1 MKAYKPFDL
10 SDKINE
16 IQLEISRL
24 QMYASCVKSFDD
36 IDDYLSYVNSDDFQS
51 SSNTIN
57 SMKLK
62 LIKLISEL

>member
-1 MKAYKPFDL
+1 MSTHKPFDL

-24 QMYASCVKSFDD
+24 QMYASCVKSFDNV
-36 IDDYLSYVNSDDFQS
+36 DDYISYVKSDDFQS

>member
-1 MKAYKPFDL
+1 MSTHKPFDL

-24 QMYASCVKSFDD
+24 QMYASCVKSFDNV
-36 IDDYLSYVNSDDFQS
+36 DDYISYIKSDDFQS

-57 SMKLK
+57 SMKLR